1 MNRDGADLIVVGA
14 GIVGLAH
21 ALAAAKAG
29 KRVMVI
35 DRDHQANGASIRNFG
50 FVTVTGQASG
60 APWRRARRSRDI
72 WLDVADKAGIAIEQ
86 TGLLMTAR
94 RPEAVAVLEAFLQTS
109 MAEGCELIGGA
120 DARGRWP
127 MLAMP
132 DTGAVL
138 HSTVDLR
145 VESRNAIPRLAQYL
159 AEVHG
164 VAFLR
169 GVAVTGVGPGRVETT
184 AGIFSADAIVV
195 CPGDDLVSLFADVL
209 APLGLTRCRLQMMR
223 LAAPSWRL
231 PCPVMSDL
239 GLGRYLGYAEL
250 PEADALKRRL
260 AAEQAEELAHGVHL
274 IAVQSCDGS
283 LVVGDSHHYA
293 STPDPFTFSAVD
305 ALILREFEAVLGPPP
320 AVVERWS
327 GTYASGP
334 QHSVVLT
341 PFEGVRLVVVTS
353 GTGASTGFALGE
365 DVIADLFGLAQ
376 GNAA

>member
-1 MNRDGADLIVVGA
+1 MSRDGADLIVVGA

-60 APWRRARRSRDI
+60 APWQRARRSRDI
-72 WLDVADKAGIAIEQ
+72 WLEVAHAAGIAIEQ

-94 RPEAVAVLEAFLQTS
+94 RSEAVAVLEAFMQTA
-109 MAEGCELIGGA
+109 MAEGCELVGA
-120 DARGRWP
+120 VEARARWP
-127 MLAMP
+127 MLVLP

-145 VESRNAIPRLAQYL
+145 VESRSAIPRVAQYL

-164 VAFLR
+164 VAFVR
-169 GVAVTGVGPGRVETT
+169 GVAVTGVASGQVETT
-184 AGIFSADAIVV
+184 AGVFLADAIAV
-195 CPGDDLVSLFADVL
+195 CPGDDLVSLFADAL
-209 APLGLTRCRLQMMR
+209 APLQLTRCRLQMMR

-250 PEADALKRRL
+250 PEAAGLKRRL
-260 AAEQAEELAHGVHL
+260 AAEQADELAHGIHL
-274 IAVQSCDGS
+274 IAVRSSDGS

-293 STPDPFTFSAVD
+293 PTPDPFTFSAVD
-305 ALILREFEAVLGPPP
+305 GLILREFEAVLGPPP
-320 AVVERWS
+320 AIVERWS

-334 QHSVVLT
+334 HHSVVLT
-341 PFEGVRLVVVTS
+341 PFECVRVVVVTS

-365 DVIADLFGLAQ
+365 DVVADLCGLAQ
-376 GNAA
+376 GNAT